1 MAISKEAQSNSRYR
15 QALIEK
21 LVAFCSTPEIGGS
34 SEWVR
39 QTASNAFA
47 FMFVNDNGDE
57 GTVKITVSFPKG
69 SWNGKPNRKK
79 KPKPSNR
86 KKLKRIRNGGKQWKR
101 RKPSERKAGSNPRF
115 SFRGLDVTRLNFC
128 KKSVDFAGEIC
139 YTLDTE
145 KERG

>member
-1 MAISKEAQSNSRYR
+1 MAVSKEAQSNSRYR

-69 SWNGKPNRKK
+69 SRDGEPYDYDAEADEYAAKLERQAKQKEKAEALNKK
-79 KPKPSNR
+79 AEDMLATYTAMADEIYADVR
-86 KKLKRIRNGGKQWKR
+86 
-101 RKPSERKAGSNPRF
+101 ARF
-115 SFRGLDVTRLNFC
+115 N
-128 KKSVDFAGEIC
+128 
-139 YTLDTE
+139 
-145 KERG
+145 

>member
-69 SWNGKPNRKK
+69 SRDGDLYDGYTEGEQYREKKEENARKAEERA
-79 KPKPSNR
+79 R
-86 KKLKRIRNGGKQWKR
+86 KAA
-101 RKPSERKAGSNPRF
+101 ERKAEQER
-115 SFRGLDVTRLNFC
+115 
-128 KKSVDFAGEIC
+128 KKAEKAAAKAAKEKKDEEEKGE
-139 YTLDTE
+139 
-145 KERG
+145 

>member
-21 LVAFCSTPEIGGS
+21 LIAFCSSPDIGGS

-57 GTVKITVSFPKG
+57 GTAKITVSFPKG
-69 SWNGKPNRKK
+69 SRDGEPYDYDAEADEYAAKLERQAKQKEKAEALKAKKILADKK
-79 KPKPSNR
+79 KQELLEKQ
-86 KKLKRIRNGGKQWKR
+86 KAKREEGG
-101 RKPSERKAGSNPRF
+101 E
-115 SFRGLDVTRLNFC
+115 
-128 KKSVDFAGEIC
+128 
-139 YTLDTE
+139 
-145 KERG
+145 

>member
-1 MAISKEAQSNSRYR
+1 MAVSKEAQSNSRYR

-69 SWNGKPNRKK
+69 SRDGEPYDYDAEADEYAAKLERQAKQKEKAEALKQKK
-79 KPKPSNR
+79 IEADK
-86 KKLKRIRNGGKQWKR
+86 KR
-101 RKPSERKAGSNPRF
+101 RETMEKAKAK
-115 SFRGLDVTRLNFC
+115 RGE
-128 KKSVDFAGEIC
+128 SGE
-139 YTLDTE
+139 
-145 KERG
+145 

>member
-1 MAISKEAQSNSRYR
+1 MAVSKEAQSNSRYR

-69 SWNGKPNRKK
+69 SRDGEPYDYDAEADEYAAKLERQAKQKEKAEVLKQKK
-79 KPKPSNR
+79 IEADR
-86 KKLKRIRNGGKQWKR
+86 KR
-101 RKPSERKAGSNPRF
+101 RETMEKAKAKREES
-115 SFRGLDVTRLNFC
+115 
-128 KKSVDFAGEIC
+128 GE
-139 YTLDTE
+139 
-145 KERG
+145 

>member
-69 SWNGKPNRKK
+69 SRDGEPYDYDAEADEYAVKLERQAKQKEKAEALKQKK
-79 KPKPSNR
+79 IEADK
-86 KKLKRIRNGGKQWKR
+86 KR
-101 RKPSERKAGSNPRF
+101 RETMEKAKAKREES
-115 SFRGLDVTRLNFC
+115 
-128 KKSVDFAGEIC
+128 GE
-139 YTLDTE
+139 
-145 KERG
+145 